1 MSSADRLCRGY
12 ELAAKAL
19 LSEAIPTGPAA
30 GTWVGELSSSPLS
43 TATAVTALM
52 LVVRQQSER
61 AAELEP
67 LIRGGLSWLVA
78 HQNSD
83 GGWGDTVLSHSNIST
98 TALAFASFHLAA
110 SVSLNSSAA
119 LDASMTDAFVRAKSY
134 FDLHGGFEAIRK
146 RYGKDH
152 TFSVPILTHCA
163 LAGLIPWRDITP
175 LPFELGCLPHWFYR
189 WIRLPVVSYALP
201 ALIAIGQV
209 RHHLAPSRIPL
220 LRWIR
225 RASVAPTLRKL
236 ESIQPESG
244 GFLEATPLT
253 SFVTMSLAAMERSDH
268 AVARAGVKFLIESVR
283 PDGSWPIDTNL
294 ATWVTT
300 LSVNALA
307 SDSLPVQQG
316 EAITAWLLG
325 QQLRIVHRYTNA
337 APGGWA
343 WTDLS
348 GGVPDADD
356 TPGAILALLKLAPH
370 DPNVLSA
377 VEAAIAWL
385 LDLQNSDG
393 GWPTFCR
400 GWGAL
405 PFDRSTPDLTAHV
418 LRAFRGWLTAI
429 EQNGAIM
436 PDEKEP
442 STARNKSHVSVP
454 PSLTRSVSEDDVR
467 PGELRSGNVSSG
479 HAVMGVERLRPRSR
493 SGLVLSPQR
502 SVLKRRVERAASTG
516 FAFLAR
522 TQRADG
528 TWLPLWF
535 GNQFVTDDENPVYGV
550 SKGLAAY
557 RDWDRLGE
565 EQAQRAVAWLVSVQ
579 NSDGGWGGAVDTPS
593 STEETA
599 LAMEALMPIKA
610 AAAAWTRGLEW
621 LLDRVESGKFR
632 DPAPLGLYFAK
643 LWYFERLYPIIFAT
657 SALARAMEARR
668 NVG

>member
-1 MSSADRLCRGY
+1 MSSEDRLGRGY
-12 ELAAKAL
+12 ELAAQAL
-19 LSEAIPTGPAA
+19 LSEAIPAGAAA

-52 LVVRQQSER
+52 LVVRQQPER

-67 LIRGGLSWLVA
+67 LIRRGLGWLVA

-110 SVSLNSSAA
+110 AFSVSSHTAR
-119 LDASMTDAFVRAKSY
+119 DASMTDAAAHAKSY
-134 FDLHGGFEAIRK
+134 FDQHGGFEAIRK

-209 RHHLAPSRIPL
+209 RHHLAPSRNPL
-220 LRWIR
+220 LRWMR
-225 RASVAPTLRKL
+225 RVSVAPTLRKL

-253 SFVTMSLAAMERSDH
+253 SFVTMSLAAMGRSDH

-307 SDSLPVQQG
+307 SDSLPVAQG

-370 DPNVLSA
+370 DPNVFSA
-377 VEAAIAWL
+377 VEAAITWL

-418 LRAFRGWLTAI
+418 LRAFHAWLTVV
-429 EQNGAIM
+429 G
-436 PDEKEP
+436 
-442 STARNKSHVSVP
+442 
-454 PSLTRSVSEDDVR
+454 EDDSPRLTAWATPRASNAEPLSTPLDARGVA
-467 PGELRSGNVSSG
+467 
-479 HAVMGVERLRPRSR
+479 HAVKRDIARVSA
-493 SGLVLSPQR
+493 
-502 SVLKRRVERAASTG
+502 LKRRVERAVSTG

-535 GNQFVTDDENPVYGV
+535 GNQFATDDENPVYGV

-557 RDWDRLGE
+557 RDWDRLGD

-610 AAAAWTRGLEW
+610 AAAACTRGLEW

-657 SALARAMEARR
+657 SALARAVATRR
-668 NVG
+668 DDSNT

>member
-1 MSSADRLCRGY
+1 MSSEDRLCRGY

-19 LSEAIPTGPAA
+19 LSEAIPAGPAA
-30 GTWVGELSSSPLS
+30 GTWMGELSSSPLS
-43 TATAVTALM
+43 TATAVTAFLLVMRKQPERVETLM
-52 LVVRQQSER
+52 PLVD
-61 AAELEP
+61 
-67 LIRGGLSWLVA
+67 GGLRWLVA
-78 HQNSD
+78 HQNAD

-110 SVSLNSSAA
+110 SHGATINSRPAPNRLPPLGGEGWGGGTMCEKTLPLHQPPSLTLPAEGREQERGQEEIAASTVSSLAA
-119 LDASMTDAFVRAKSY
+119 CDVTMTDAAARAKSY
-134 FDLHGGFEAIRK
+134 FDQHGGFEAIRK

-209 RHHLAPSRIPL
+209 RHHLAPSWNPL

-225 RASVAPTLRKL
+225 QASVAPTLRKL

-253 SFVTMSLAAMERSDH
+253 SFVTMSLAAMGQSDH
-268 AVARAGVKFLIESVR
+268 AVARAGVRFLIESVR

-356 TPGAILALLKLAPH
+356 TPGAILALLKLAPQNP
-370 DPNVLSA
+370 DVLSA
-377 VEAAIAWL
+377 VEAAVTWL

-418 LRAFRGWLTAI
+418 LRAFRAWLNT
-429 EQNGAIM
+429 
-436 PDEKEP
+436 
-442 STARNKSHVSVP
+442 T
-454 PSLTRSVSEDDVR
+454 
-467 PGELRSGNVSSG
+467 
-479 HAVMGVERLRPRSR
+479 HAVRRDTAHVRAL
-493 SGLVLSPQR
+493 Q
-502 SVLKRRVERAASTG
+502 RRVERAVSSG

-535 GNQFVTDDENPVYGV
+535 GNQFAMDDENPVYGV
-550 SKGLAAY
+550 SKGLMAY
-557 RDWDRLGE
+557 RDWERLDD
-565 EQAQRAVAWLVSVQ
+565 EQAQRAMRWLESVQ
-579 NSDGGWGGAVDTPS
+579 NSDGGWGGAADTPS
-593 STEETA
+593 SVEETA
-599 LAMEALMPIKA
+599 LAVEAFLSVKATA
-610 AAAAWTRGLEW
+610 AACTRGLEW
-621 LLDRVESGKFR
+621 LLDRVESEKFR
-632 DPAPLGLYFAK
+632 DPAPIGLYFAK

-657 SALARAMEARR
+657 SALARAMEAQRH
-668 NVG
+668 VG

>member
-1 MSSADRLCRGY
+1 MSREDRLRRGY
-12 ELAAKAL
+12 ELVAKAL
-19 LSEAIPTGPAA
+19 LSEAIPMGAAA
-30 GTWVGELSSSPLS
+30 GTWAGELSSSPLS
-43 TATAVTALM
+43 TATAVTAFV
-52 LVVRQQSER
+52 LVMKQQPER

-67 LIRGGLSWLVA
+67 LIRAGLSWLVA
-78 HQNSD
+78 HQNAD

-98 TALAFASFHLAA
+98 TALAYASFHLAA
-110 SVSLNSSAA
+110 NSPASQLTAW
-119 LDASMTDAFVRAKSY
+119 DASASNAAARAKSY
-134 FDLHGGFEAIRK
+134 FDQHGGFDAIRK

-209 RHHLAPSRIPL
+209 RHHLAPSWNPL

-225 RASVAPTLRKL
+225 QASVAPTLRKL
-236 ESIQPESG
+236 ESIQPQSG

-253 SFVTMSLAAMERSDH
+253 SFVTMSLAAMGQSDH
-268 AVARAGVKFLIESVR
+268 AVARAGVRFLIESVR

-307 SDSLPVQQG
+307 SDSLPVAQG

-377 VEAAIAWL
+377 VEAAITWL

-418 LRAFRGWLTAI
+418 LRAFRAWLSVI
-429 EQNGAIM
+429 ERDGSEM
-436 PDEKEP
+436 LDEHEHL
-442 STARNKSHVSVP
+442 AACDKSMASATLSP
-454 PSLTRSVSEDDVR
+454 TRSVSEGDVR
-467 PGELRSGNVSSG
+467 QGELRGGGSVKK
-479 HAVMGVERLRPRSR
+479 GVERLRPRSR
-493 SGLVLSPQR
+493 CGLVLSLHQ
-502 SVLKRRVERAASTG
+502 SALQRRVERAVSTG

-535 GNQFVTDDENPVYGV
+535 GNQFATEDENPVYGV
-550 SKGLAAY
+550 SKGLMAY
-557 RDWDRLGE
+557 RDWDRFE
-565 EQAQRAVAWLVSVQ
+565 DEQAQRAVAWLVSAQ
-579 NSDGGWGGAVDTPS
+579 NSDGGWGGAANTPS
-593 STEETA
+593 SVEETA
-599 LAMEALMPIKA
+599 LAIEALLPIKTA
-610 AAAAWTRGLEW
+610 EISCSRGLEW
-621 LLDRVESGKFR
+621 LFVRVESEKFR
-632 DPAPLGLYFAK
+632 APAPIGLYFAK

-657 SALARAMEARR
+657 SALARAIDTTRES
-668 NVG
+668 